1 MQPLIS
7 ATCLNAKKIKIKIK
21 NSQKSIF
28 ETFFR
33 SKIYMP
39 DASQP
44 ELLLK
49 NWCCYYSKPQFF
61 PETNNMSNPRQKREK
76 STLKLE
82 FLTFNFKKWRTKICM
97 Q

>member
-7 ATCLNAKKIKIKIK
+7 ATCLNARKIKIKIK
-21 NSQKSIF
+21 ISQKSIF

-33 SKIYMP
+33 STIYMP
-39 DASQP
+39 NATLTQP

-49 NWCCYYSKPQFF
+49 KWCCYYSKPQFF
-61 PETNNMSNPRQKREK
+61 SETTNMSNPRQKREK

-82 FLTFNFKKWRTKICM
+82 FLTINFLK
-97 Q
+97 